1 MSPKVLYLTDL
12 KNKTMTTEILSK
24 EEEKRLIDFFNKTVN
39 AKDLAKTIRRLNYII
54 ALGIMRKDE
63 TLKLEVVKIEEGFYW
78 LNEFAEI
85 LDPYLEVDSK

>member
-1 MSPKVLYLTDL
+1 
-12 KNKTMTTEILSK
+12 MTTEILSK